1 MMIGW
6 RRKARAERARLE
18 AQAVQNPMSSER
30 LYELVNQT
38 LHANFGPLGS
48 YAITRR
54 ANSDTDDIFHTMLAS
69 SVAHDIVSTLI
80 NHQAVPLVAPAPL
93 GGSFVAAT
101 SAFAETRALPAHPLA
116 APAEAPVEIRV
127 GSHAARAFAAEAD
140 LAAPIVSAA
149 PVASVGAA
157 AAPVVSVPAAAAPV
171 VALGASA
178 AESAAEVSAPPLAP
192 IVAVPVSADLAAALT
207 VLDETGEIAMPAPI
221 AAVRTHLVDAG
232 R

>member
-18 AQAVQNPMSSER
+18 AQAVQSPMSSER

-101 SAFAETRALPAHPLA
+101 SAFAETRALPAHPLV
-116 APAEAPVEIRV
+116 APAEAPVDVRV
-127 GSHAARAFAAEAD
+127 GSHAALPFAVEAD
-140 LAAPIVSAA
+140 HAALVVTSV
-149 PVASVGAA
+149 PVATLS
-157 AAPVVSVPAAAAPV
+157 APAPAPAPAPELAPAAAT
-171 VALGASA
+171 L
-178 AESAAEVSAPPLAP
+178 APPLAP

-207 VLDETGEIAMPAPI
+207 VLDETGEIALPAPV
-221 AAVRTHLVDAG
+221 AAVRTHLVEAG

>member
-18 AQAVQNPMSSER
+18 AQAVQTPMSSER

-69 SVAHDIVSTLI
+69 SVAHDIVNTLV
-80 NHQAVPLVAPAPL
+80 NHQAVPLVAPLPV

-116 APAEAPVEIRV
+116 APAEAPTDVRV
-127 GSHAARAFAAEAD
+127 GSHAQVPAVALPVSVAD
-140 LAAPIVSAA
+140 VA
-149 PVASVGAA
+149 PVLGTVLAPVLTPVLAA
-157 AAPVVSVPAAAAPV
+157 AAPVDATPAPATSTAA
-171 VALGASA
+171 
-178 AESAAEVSAPPLAP
+178 PLAP
-192 IVAVPVSADLAAALT
+192 LVAVPVSADLAAALT
-207 VLDETGEIAMPAPI
+207 VLDETGEIALPAPV